1 MMRAKGVF
9 FMSYLE
15 PVVFGRLKGEKVADF
30 HKSNVRMEVSDDGL
44 TVAVLTQDELLIFER
59 NSQTNLF

>member
-1 MMRAKGVF
+1 
-9 FMSYLE
+9 
-15 PVVFGRLKGEKVADF
+15 VVFGRLKGEKVADF